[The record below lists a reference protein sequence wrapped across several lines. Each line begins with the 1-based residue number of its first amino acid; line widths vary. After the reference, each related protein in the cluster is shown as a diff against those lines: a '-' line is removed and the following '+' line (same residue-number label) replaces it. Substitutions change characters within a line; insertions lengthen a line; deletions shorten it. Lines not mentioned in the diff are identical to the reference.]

1 MPCINTLSEDVTKKR
16 KLMTSGEHADQCST
30 DGNSSAVINDFCI
43 DTANHE
49 SLRGEVNRLR
59 HELITEKVR
68 FTKMKDFVMTTFN
81 EFNELCRQED
91 FWEEILGMDIF
102 AVEEQRN
109 KALVEELE
117 KERITMAMLKEEK
130 TTLETEL
137 LRFKSLLSPS
147 PNVE

>member
-1 MPCINTLSEDVTKKR
+1 MPCINPLYEDVTKKR
-16 KLMTSGEHADQCST
+16 KLMTTGERVDQCSI
-30 DGNSSAVINDFCI
+30 DGNSSGVINDFCT

-49 SLRGEVNRLR
+49 SLRAEVNRLR

-68 FTKMKDFVMTTFN
+68 FTKMKDFIMKTFN

-102 AVEEQRN
+102 AVEEHRN
-109 KALVEELE
+109 KALVEELK
-117 KERITMAMLKEEK
+117 KERITVAMLKEEK

-137 LRFKSLLSPS
+137 LRLKSLLSPL

>member
-1 MPCINTLSEDVTKKR
+1 
-16 KLMTSGEHADQCST
+16 MTAGERADQCST
-30 DGNSSAVINDFCI
+30 DGNSSAVINDFCT

-49 SLRGEVNRLR
+49 SLRAEVNRLH

-68 FTKMKDFVMTTFN
+68 FTKMKDFVMKTFN
-81 EFNELCRQED
+81 KFNELCRQED
-91 FWEEILGMDIF
+91 FWEDILGMDIF

-109 KALVEELE
+109 RALVEELE
-117 KERITMAMLKEEK
+117 KERITVAMLKEEK

-137 LRFKSLLSPS
+137 LRLKSLLSPS

>member
-1 MPCINTLSEDVTKKR
+1 
-16 KLMTSGEHADQCST
+16 
-30 DGNSSAVINDFCI
+30 VINDFCT

-49 SLRGEVNRLR
+49 SLRAEVNRLH

-68 FTKMKDFVMTTFN
+68 FTKMKDFVMKTFN

-117 KERITMAMLKEEK
+117 KERITVAMLKEEK

-137 LRFKSLLSPS
+137 LRLKSLLSPS